1 MKKLHPILQIALLV
15 YFGAF
20 LIFFIAFD
28 TLGGIFG
35 MEEIT
40 SDSMVTIT
48 LIGLILF
55 LAAMLHTAVF
65 RPKSKRWKA
74 KRMHLRLKFMI
85 SNILLLRQ
93 SQLLVHQTQPMT
105 RIRAI
110 LLHARI
116 SLTNS
121 IYPKQI
127 YQGNPSGFLFFS
139 ISKKCPSSVFAD
151 L

>member
-1 MKKLHPILQIALLV
+1 MKKLHQILQIALLV

-55 LAAMLHTAVF
+55 LAAWGCSYAAYSSLSSQIKKMESETNAL
-65 RPKSKRWKA
+65 KA
-74 KRMHLRLKFMI
+74 KIYDFEHPRVPATPASKPAKPSESDQ
-85 SNILLLRQ
+85 SNLPPRQ
-93 SQLLVHQTQPMT
+93 NITE
-105 RIRAI
+105 
-110 LLHARI
+110 
-116 SLTNS
+116 
-121 IYPKQI
+121 
-127 YQGNPSGFLFFS
+127 
-139 ISKKCPSSVFAD
+139 
-151 L
+151 